1 MFGENFESNK
11 LKNRFINVTIRKR
24 KLPPLTS
31 EDVLKDLPSI
41 YAQIPTDWAK
51 KIEAAKSIFS
61 NLIKEI
67 PPESYKKFKID
78 YDQSNNIDIS
88 EVKYKSDDNISFWYK
103 KQ

>member
-41 YAQIPTDWAK
+41 YAQIPTD
-51 KIEAAKSIFS
+51 
-61 NLIKEI
+61 
-67 PPESYKKFKID
+67 
-78 YDQSNNIDIS
+78 
-88 EVKYKSDDNISFWYK
+88 
-103 KQ
+103 